1 MGALLS
7 FLTGSVGRAIWGE
20 ISHFFTAKQEHKQEL
35 ERIEAQAKIDQQNFN
50 NNLIQIKTQAD
61 LGVREIKVKQEAAG
75 AQADS
80 DAFLAAMKAV
90 NTPTGVKWIDAW
102 NGGIR
107 PAFATV
113 ALCLWVATL
122 HEQQW
127 VMAGFDLE
135 LFGSIVGF
143 FFADRSL
150 RHRGK

>member
-7 FLTGSVGRAIWGE
+7 FFGGSAFRMIWGE
-20 ISHFFTAKQEHKQEL
+20 VSHWFTAQQEHKQEL
-35 ERIEAQAKIDQQNFN
+35 ARIKAQAEIDQQTFS

-61 LGVREIKVKQEAAG
+61 LGVREIKIKQEAAQE
-75 AQADS
+75 QADA
-80 DAFLAAMKAV
+80 DTFLAAIKDADK
-90 NTPTGVKWIDAW
+90 PSGIAWIDGW
-102 NGGIR
+102 NKAIR

-113 ALCLWVATL
+113 ALCLWVANL
-122 HEQQW
+122 YEQQW
-127 VMAGFDLE
+127 VMAGFDLD